1 MLLCIGRLD
10 SLTVQPPQKRSSPPL
25 RAAIGVQPTTD
36 ILALVL
42 RVKEC
47 KLRFES
53 LVNEAAVGID
63 GVRVNLRSSTKQL
76 GRIMEKALLK
86 GPCSHERSRVDLE
99 APLDVSTIFD
109 VFGGMLVCDGFESM
123 VAVLDRLGSLIR
135 EASVVLRRSFGS
147 GFGSGFGAVL
157 VRIWRRIGSGFD
169 GVLVLVLVWFWWGFG
184 GKSALVLVRIW
195 WEYDAVLAEKW
206 IWSWWG

>member
-1 MLLCIGRLD
+1 M
-10 SLTVQPPQKRSSPPL
+10 QPPQKRSSLPL
-25 RAAIGVQPTTD
+25 RAAIGVQPTND

-53 LVNEAAVGID
+53 LVNETADGID

-86 GPCSHERSRVDLE
+86 GPCSHERSGVDLE

-109 VFGGMLVCDGFESM
+109 VFGGMLICDGFEQM
-123 VAVLDRLGSLIR
+123 VSVLDRLGSLIR
-135 EASVVLRRSFGS
+135 ETSVVLRRRFGS
-147 GFGSGFGAVL
+147 GFG
-157 VRIWRRIGSGFD
+157 
-169 GVLVLVLVWFWWGFG
+169 GVLAGIWLGFSG
-184 GKSALVLVRIW
+184 ESALVLVGFW
-195 WEYDAVLAEKW
+195 WRFRVEMVLVLLGLAGGGLATTTATTVAAIFHCQAPSMW
-206 IWSWWG
+206 